1 MKISIVMM
9 SYLGHY
15 PGARSNPVPK
25 FNRAVQSVVDQTY
38 KDWELII
45 VSDGCELTNNEYE
58 KNWSGYSNIKLL
70 KTTKSEKPWPGTKRQ
85 LGVDHATGDWIC
97 YLDADDMFL
106 DYRLASFAEKVESG
120 YEAFFDSYV
129 INPSDPKKWRAHS
142 FPNLTRCEWGTRD
155 KTSIELERGGI
166 VYFKKKIDINPQG
179 TWCIFHKRDISVKW
193 QDLNTIGEDTLFI
206 KNLREEYNYKTLP
219 VSGYVICHL
228 SNRVDI

>member
-58 KNWSGYSNIKLL
+58 KNWSGHSNIKLL

-106 DYRLASFAEKVESG
+106 GYRLASFAEKVESG

-129 INPSDPKKWRAHS
+129 INPSDPKKWRSHS
-142 FPNLTRCEWGTRD
+142 FKNLTRCEWGIRD
-155 KTSIELERGGI
+155 KTSIELEKDGI
-166 VYFKKKIDINPQG
+166 VYFKHKIDINPQG
-179 TWCIFHKRDISVKW
+179 TCCIFHKREINVKW
-193 QDLNTIGEDTLFI
+193 EDLNTIGEDTLFI
-206 KNLREEYNYKTLP
+206 QNLREQYNYKNLP
-219 VSGYVICHL
+219 VSGYIICHL
-228 SNRVDI
+228 TNRVDI